1 MNPKKQGFLL
11 MFTPPC
17 YRHSSLLVG
26 AEIDVKKTSG
36 RFAGAFL
43 AQF

>member
-1 MNPKKQGFLL
+1 MNPKKQGFFL
-11 MFTPPC
+11 MLPPPC
-17 YRHSSLLVG
+17 YRHSSHLVG

-36 RFAGAFL
+36 RVARAFL